1 MEVAAGAL
9 SCFHVGVSPRIRLA
23 TPGDAPAVR
32 AIYRPIVEETAI
44 SFELEVPSVAEVARR
59 ISATLER
66 APWLLC
72 EERGELL
79 GYAYAVPFRARPAY
93 SWSMESSVYVDSS
106 HQRRGVARGLYLSL
120 LGCLRE
126 QGFHRL
132 VAGITLPNPA
142 SVALHEDL
150 GFEPVGSF
158 RDVGNKFDGWHAVGF
173 WELELQPL
181 PNKPTLPLSIEEA
194 SGRDGFRSALRSGS
208 EGIR

>member
-1 MEVAAGAL
+1 M
-9 SCFHVGVSPRIRLA
+9 SPRIRLA
-23 TPGDAPAVR
+23 TPADAPAVR

-44 SFELEVPSVAEVARR
+44 SFEFEVPSEAEVTRR
-59 ISATLER
+59 ISAALER

-72 EERGELL
+72 EERDEVL
-79 GYAYAVPFRARPAY
+79 GYAYAVPFRARAAY
-93 SWSMESSVYVDSS
+93 AWSVESSVYVDAS

-142 SVALHEDL
+142 SVALHERL

-158 RDVGNKFDGWHAVGF
+158 RDVGNKFDAWHAVGF
-173 WELELQPL
+173 WELKLQPL
-181 PNKPTLPLSIEEA
+181 SGTPAWPLSVEEA
-194 SGRDGFRSALRSGS
+194 SGRDGFSAALLAGS